1 MDLFTSIVDM
11 ISTFLGLGKYGLE
24 VLSSYVISL
33 AMLALLVWISARRAA
48 KVRAELAAV
57 EARLKDSNDG

>member
-33 AMLALLVWISARRAA
+33 AMLALLVWISARRTA

>member
-1 MDLFTSIVDM
+1 MDLFTSTVDM

>member
-1 MDLFTSIVDM
+1 MDLFASTVDM

-33 AMLALLVWISARRAA
+33 AMLALLVWISARRTA

>member
-1 MDLFTSIVDM
+1 M